1 MKNKAI
7 VTALLCS
14 AIALGTGLKN
24 SGSGVSD
31 TGDINVFETAASFS
45 PLGANTAFGYILST
59 VSADFA
65 LPGRN
70 PAV

>member
-7 VTALLCS
+7 AAALLCG
-14 AIALGTGLKN
+14 AIALGTGLKKSF
-24 SGSGVSD
+24 SGASD
-31 TGDINVFETAASFS
+31 TGNFNNAEFAACVA
-45 PLGANTAFGYILST
+45 PLAANSASGYILST